1 MAFQLKIK
9 EKFRENNRL
18 SPMDAQAHLTHFILT
33 EFPYL
38 FYKLTEVGLDK
49 VEVIVSGP
57 PPRGMGCSQLSLLS
71 AYTFHLISKSLK

>member
-9 EKFRENNRL
+9 EKFRENNRRL

-38 FYKLTEVGLDK
+38 FCKLTEVGLDK
-49 VEVIVSGP
+49 VEVIASD
-57 PPRGMGCSQLSLLS
+57 
-71 AYTFHLISKSLK
+71 